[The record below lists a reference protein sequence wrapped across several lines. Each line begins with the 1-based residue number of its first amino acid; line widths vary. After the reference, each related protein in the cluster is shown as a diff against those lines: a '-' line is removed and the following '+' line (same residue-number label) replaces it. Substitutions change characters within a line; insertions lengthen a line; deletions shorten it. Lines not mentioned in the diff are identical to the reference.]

1 LTRAT
6 EPRGEPNDGAW
17 NWQPREGIVMHSE
30 HIFRRPLLYALIG
43 SVLFAALLGIVLVL
57 NEKWGWFEIRVILTT
72 ITIATA
78 SVCGL
83 ACDLS
88 RTPRG
93 TNALPIAGLALTAI
107 GACMILFG
115 MWLDVASKDYW
126 KTGASAS
133 ILAVA
138 TAHVALLSI
147 TRLEANYRWVFF
159 IACQIIFG
167 LALLLVAIIVFE
179 IDLDRTYRFI
189 AALTILDAAF
199 TLIVPILHRISK
211 TTPPSHATSLLDEK
225 NLVSID
231 AEIQRLQKQLANLQR
246 LRAELT
252 SGSLPAAARGK

>member
-1 LTRAT
+1 MQEA
-6 EPRGEPNDGAW
+6 
-17 NWQPREGIVMHSE
+17 HS
-30 HIFRRPLLYALIG
+30 FRRPLLYALIG
-43 SVLFAALLGIVLVL
+43 SVLFAALLGVLLVL
-57 NEKWGWFEIRVILTT
+57 QEKWGWFEIRVILTT

-107 GACMILFG
+107 GAGLILLG
-115 MWLDVASKDYW
+115 MWLDVASKGYW

-147 TRLEANYRWVFF
+147 VRLEGNYRWVFF

-167 LALLLVAIIVFE
+167 LAVLLVAIIVLE
-179 IDLDRTYRFI
+179 IDVDRTYRFI
-189 AALTILDAAF
+189 AAITILDAAV

-225 NLVSID
+225 NLASID
-231 AEIQRLQKQLANLQR
+231 AEIVRLNKQLAELER
-246 LRAELT
+246 LKAELGGT
-252 SGSLPAAARGK
+252 KPQAAPGPD